1 MREAS
6 VTVTF
11 TSSADVTVAGKT
23 DLPSPMIGNSK
34 SCAEIR
40 KGRLSPAGVDVSDA
54 DALSDESVCE
64 VVFGVTEFD
73 EHAEIGMIKS
83 AAVKRAIVA
92 FGVTIAISIY

>member
-1 MREAS
+1 MI
-6 VTVTF
+6 VTF

-23 DLPSPMIGNSK
+23 DLPSPMIGNWK

-40 KGRLSPAGVDVSDA
+40 KGRLSPMGVDVSDA
-54 DALSDESVCE
+54 ESLSDEGVCE

-73 EHAEIGMIKS
+73 EHAEIGTIKS
-83 AAVKRAIVA
+83 VAVKRAIVA